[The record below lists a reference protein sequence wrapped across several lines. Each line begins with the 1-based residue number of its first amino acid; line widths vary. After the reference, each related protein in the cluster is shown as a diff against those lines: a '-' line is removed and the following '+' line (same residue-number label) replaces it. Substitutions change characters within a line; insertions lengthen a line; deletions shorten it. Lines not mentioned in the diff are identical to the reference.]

1 METDGGRGRAQIARV
16 VLSHM
21 AKSSKIEPVNIDLYE
36 KAWGHRPQPQIKKQS
51 RSKKKS
57 GRKRKTKK

>member
-1 METDGGRGRAQIARV
+1 MKRV
-16 VLSHM
+16 SPM
-21 AKSSKIEPVNIDLYE
+21 AKPTKIEPVNIDLYE
-36 KAWGHRPQPQIKKQS
+36 KAWAHQPRPQIKKQS

>member
-1 METDGGRGRAQIARV
+1 
-16 VLSHM
+16 M
-21 AKSSKIEPVNIDLYE
+21 AKPSKIEPVNIDLYE